1 MVRDFFKW
9 EEENV
14 EKIML
19 VFSDSVGVID
29 AKLRVYRK
37 YKDDIDANGIFLL
50 HGYENYD
57 EVAKSVVFKK
67 VSGFR
72 NLVRDLI
79 DIFSSESLESIVSTA
94 VEISIHIEPITRLCY
109 GAVIEYG
116 GIKVGSVN
124 SGAYNCY
131 TSFTVVGIKKK
142 IAKETLMETANSI
155 GSTICR
161 DVLKHIENA
170 IQSQLSQ
177 KLKTI
182 DISNETYEIM
192 QQRFRF
198 VVIDIFRY
206 IPDLIIRLIENLINL
221 FLTVFNPV
229 DVNSERWR
237 SAVAREIYVK
247 LMQRKQTITN
257 DISDEIKKMCWKT
270 KQDLQF
276 IDRKLTEFTK
286 NVFPKDK
293 KQRKYIF
300 IFAC

>member
-1 MVRDFFKW
+1 MVRDFFRW
-9 EEENV
+9 EEGNV
-14 EKIML
+14 EKLML
-19 VFSDSVGVID
+19 VLSDSLGVID

-57 EVAKSVVFKK
+57 EIAKSIVFKK

-79 DIFSSESLESIVSTA
+79 DVFSSESLKSIVSRA
-94 VEISIHIEPITRLCY
+94 IEISFQIEHITSLCY

-116 GIKVGSVN
+116 GKKVGSVN

-131 TSFTVVGIKKK
+131 STFTVLAIKKNL
-142 IAKETLMETANSI
+142 AKETLMKTANSI
-155 GSTICR
+155 GSRICG
-161 DVLKHIENA
+161 DVLKHIENV
-170 IQSQLSQ
+170 IQSQLSHT
-177 KLKTI
+177 LKTI
-182 DISNETYEIM
+182 HISTETYENI

-198 VVIDIFRY
+198 VVVDIFRY
-206 IPDLIIRLIENLINL
+206 IPDWIIRLIENLINL
-221 FLTVFNPV
+221 FVTVFNPV

-237 SAVAREIYVK
+237 SAVATEIFLK
-247 LMQRKQTITN
+247 LLDKKQEITN
-257 DISDEIKKMCWKT
+257 HISEEINNLCWKT

-276 IDRKLTEFTK
+276 IDRKLNEFTE

-293 KQRKYIF
+293 KQREYIF
-300 IFAC
+300 NFAC